1 MLDKY
6 SFMSLFCY
14 CFVWVTSWKATFL
27 WSESP
32 RPVFFMKSIVLN
44 SQHVGLTPR
53 VLFYTSIFARFSA
66 NVAWTTRNVFL
77 SLNSMRQMLYASNA
91 GQKPSFTSGVKSFK
105 SYAFSFFQV
114 ETRNNPQ
121 SSRCSWNLTFDR
133 YFVDFSSP
141 VHPWPFPG
149 AASAAYGALAFSLL
163 QGLWTKTTTTTTE
176 VPWGVGRRS
185 PENNGLM
192 STPD

>member
-91 GQKPSFTSGVKSFK
+91 GQKPSLTGIL
-105 SYAFSFFQV
+105 
-114 ETRNNPQ
+114 
-121 SSRCSWNLTFDR
+121 LTFHR
-133 YFVDFSSP
+133 QFIPGRSQVP
-141 VHPWPFPG
+141 PQQPTARWPS
-149 AASAAYGALAFSLL
+149 ACCRAS
-163 QGLWTKTTTTTTE
+163 
-176 VPWGVGRRS
+176 GRRR
-185 PENNGLM
+185 PRPRRRFHGELEGEAQRIM
-192 STPD
+192 G